1 MSQSLRDLSCRS
13 VSVIKFMQ
21 NSITLCPCNNSG
33 CPVLSK
39 EENHFILT
47 DDYGGKVKLEKEE
60 LELLKAAIDELLK

>member
-1 MSQSLRDLSCRS
+1 
-13 VSVIKFMQ
+13 MQ
-21 NSITLCPCNNSG
+21 NSITLCPCNSNG

-60 LELLKAAIDELLK
+60 LELLKAAIDELLN